1 MRPPA
6 SDVSAGQLGRRA
18 GLLAA
23 WRDRLLLRP
32 IARSSFLRN
41 VTITATGSITGQLIQ
56 VAASPILTRL
66 YTPAEF
72 GVLSI
77 YMSVCSIL
85 VAIATLRYDQAIPLP
100 QEEGDAAD
108 VLALALAAVLLVALM
123 GWAGAEFLG
132 PRLVAMTSQP
142 TLVHYLW
149 LVPLTVAGGGT
160 YVALTLWAIRK
171 QAYRRLA
178 ITKITRSTGQSLT
191 QVGLGLVH
199 AGPLGLIIGFAVGQ
213 LGGNGSIALEA
224 LRTDAPALRRIS
236 LRGMLRAAR
245 RHLKFPLY
253 SCPSALLVAVP
264 LQIPPLLIAL
274 YYGVHEAGLFNLA
287 SSVLRQPATL
297 CAEAVGQVFF
307 GKAAATLRDQPSQLP
322 RLFFTTAGVLF
333 AAGIIPALLLMLF
346 AGPLV
351 RFVFGGAWAD
361 AGAYVQ
367 LMALALLA
375 GITVSTVSPIISVT
389 QKQDW
394 QLAVD
399 IIRTVLVLAVF
410 YIAHLVHASALTAV
424 GAYVGVL
431 LITYGLFFGVFSL
444 AAFAGARQTRLEG
457 PGGTAPGAE

>member
-1 MRPPA
+1 
-6 SDVSAGQLGRRA
+6 
-18 GLLAA
+18 
-23 WRDRLLLRP
+23 
-32 IARSSFLRN
+32 
-41 VTITATGSITGQLIQ
+41 
-56 VAASPILTRL
+56 
-66 YTPAEF
+66 
-72 GVLSI
+72 
-77 YMSVCSIL
+77 
-85 VAIATLRYDQAIPLP
+85 
-100 QEEGDAAD
+100 
-108 VLALALAAVLLVALM
+108 
-123 GWAGAEFLG
+123 
-132 PRLVAMTSQP
+132 
-142 TLVHYLW
+142 
-149 LVPLTVAGGGT
+149 
-160 YVALTLWAIRK
+160 
-171 QAYRRLA
+171 
-178 ITKITRSTGQSLT
+178 
-191 QVGLGLVH
+191 
-199 AGPLGLIIGFAVGQ
+199 
-213 LGGNGSIALEA
+213 
-224 LRTDAPALRRIS
+224 
-236 LRGMLRAAR
+236 
-245 RHLKFPLY
+245 
-253 SCPSALLVAVP
+253 
-264 LQIPPLLIAL
+264 
-274 YYGVHEAGLFNLA
+274 
-287 SSVLRQPATL
+287 
-297 CAEAVGQVFF
+297 VFF